1 MGNVKRGKGTK
12 LIVASDH
19 AGFPLAV
26 HTAAATPHAVTL
38 VPNTFVQT
46 FTTPPEWLIRNKAYD
61 IDLLDAHLAAVGI
74 DMITEHRSNRK
85 HPAIIGLAQK
95 G

>member
-12 LIVASDH
+12 LMVASDH

-26 HTAAATPHAVTL
+26 HTAAA
-38 VPNTFVQT
+38 
-46 FTTPPEWLIRNKAYD
+46 
-61 IDLLDAHLAAVGI
+61 LLDAHLAAVGI